1 MGDERNELDEL
12 SREIRKVIENNRKFL
27 DRVMDEEFE
36 PDDEADETKDE
47 DVFEEL

>member
-1 MGDERNELDEL
+1 MGDERSELDEL

-27 DRVMDEEFE
+27 DRVMDEDFE
-36 PDDEADETKDE
+36 PEDGDEGKDE

>member
-12 SREIRKVIENNRKFL
+12 SREIRRVIENNRKFL
-27 DRVMDEEFE
+27 DHVMDEEFE
-36 PDDEADETKDE
+36 PEDAEETKDE